1 MTDKTANDSAPDAV
15 LGWPVP
21 GWRGATPPEPCA
33 ADGRYWRIE
42 PFSMAHASQL
52 HEAYDVDGGA
62 VNWNYLP
69 YGPFDTVECFKA
81 FLEKT
86 CLGKDPLFYTIFDAS
101 SGRPAG
107 MASYLR
113 IDPAQGVIEVGHI
126 NYAPALQ
133 QSRAATEAMFLMM
146 RQAFDDWGNRRYEWK
161 CNNLNERSKR
171 SAARLGFTFEGVF
184 RQAAVSKGRNR
195 DTAWFSILD
204 GEWPTVRTAFE
215 QWLDPANFDESGQ
228 QRAGLAEMRD
238 SLLKAG

>member
-33 ADGRYWRIE
+33 ADGRYCRIE

-86 CLGKDPLFYTIFDAS
+86 CLGKDPISTPS
-101 SGRPAG
+101 STPHPADRPAW
-107 MASYLR
+107 
-113 IDPAQGVIEVGHI
+113 
-126 NYAPALQ
+126 
-133 QSRAATEAMFLMM
+133 RATC
-146 RQAFDDWGNRRYEWK
+146 G
-161 CNNLNERSKR
+161 
-171 SAARLGFTFEGVF
+171 
-184 RQAAVSKGRNR
+184 
-195 DTAWFSILD
+195 SILRK
-204 GEWPTVRTAFE
+204 V
-215 QWLDPANFDESGQ
+215 
-228 QRAGLAEMRD
+228 
-238 SLLKAG
+238 